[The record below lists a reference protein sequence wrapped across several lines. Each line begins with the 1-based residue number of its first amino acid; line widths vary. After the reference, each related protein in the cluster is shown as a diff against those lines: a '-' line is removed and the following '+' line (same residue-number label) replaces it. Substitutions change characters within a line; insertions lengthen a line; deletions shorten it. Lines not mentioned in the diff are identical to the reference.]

1 MTKYSSAGISYLPIS
16 SKLQGETQ
24 KAGRQFDYHSELLIV
39 SFVHCTKQD
48 LLKEEVAQCVCIL
61 AWAGEVGRGVQ
72 LYSLAAWCLGPSV
85 EEVPVS
91 SDSCSP
97 WGTEFNQCFF
107 TCTSYKTHFS
117 LGWIQ
122 LWEIKFLDKA
132 AQHVPREVLALPLTV
147 LSPFSSASHFI
158 SQSLKS
164 LPQPILPTLSSSE
177 HPSLSG
183 SLLSWVGV
191 DPVLMLVQVKA
202 IRLKLSSPLGV
213 SMLSLSLST
222 EYLNCQNS
230 FWQSLSVLCFKD
242 QVFPLLFPN
251 QTS

>member
-1 MTKYSSAGISYLPIS
+1 MSASLLELGKWAEGCSCTAWLPD
-16 SKLQGETQ
+16 
-24 KAGRQFDYHSELLIV
+24 A
-39 SFVHCTKQD
+39 
-48 LLKEEVAQCVCIL
+48 
-61 AWAGEVGRGVQ
+61 
-72 LYSLAAWCLGPSV
+72 LGPLWRRCQFHLTAAALGELNLISAFHLHRLQNTFLTWLN
-85 EEVPVS
+85 S
-91 SDSCSP
+91 
-97 WGTEFNQCFF
+97 TER
-107 TCTSYKTHFS
+107 
-117 LGWIQ
+117 
-122 LWEIKFLDKA
+122 EIKFLDKA
-132 AQHVPREVLALPLTV
+132 AQHVPGEVLALPLTV